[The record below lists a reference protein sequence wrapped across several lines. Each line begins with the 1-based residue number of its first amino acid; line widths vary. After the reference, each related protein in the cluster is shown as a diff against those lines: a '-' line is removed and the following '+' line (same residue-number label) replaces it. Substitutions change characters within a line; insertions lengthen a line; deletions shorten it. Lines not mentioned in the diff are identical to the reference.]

1 MRFFLYIALFCMM
14 PVAGQNMYT
23 NAPDKVYPILEEF
36 IAENFKNDTP
46 SFYRINEIDSIVVR
60 NIQPV
65 IDGPWIMR
73 VLGYHI
79 RRGKVHT
86 IEIDSSLLDH
96 PQVFELTLK
105 HELGH
110 AYNLKHICVDELPK
124 SDPAF
129 NEIMSPTRLMYYVD
143 PKELQRVN
151 TNFYKS
157 LIPKK

>member
-36 IAENFKNDTP
+36 ISENFKNDTR
-46 SFYRINEIDSIVVR
+46 SFYRINEIDSIVVKD
-60 NIQPV
+60 IPPV
-65 IDGPWIMR
+65 LEGPWIMR
-73 VLGYHI
+73 VYGYHQRI
-79 RRGKVHT
+79 GNRHT
-86 IEIDSSLLDH
+86 IELDSTLLDH
-96 PQVFELTLK
+96 PQIFKLTLL

-110 AYNLKHICVDELPK
+110 AFDLKHICVEDLPK

-129 NEIMSPTRLMYYVD
+129 NEIMSSTRLMYYVD

>member
-1 MRFFLYIALFCMM
+1 ML

-60 NIQPV
+60 NIPLIV
-65 IDGPWIMR
+65 EGPYIKR
-73 VLGYHI
+73 VYGYRI
-79 RRGKVHT
+79 RRGFVHT
-86 IEIDSSLLDH
+86 IQLDSSLINNPIH
-96 PQVFELTLK
+96 FRKTLL

-110 AYNLKHICVDELPK
+110 VYNLAHINTENLPL
-124 SDPAF
+124 DNPLY
-129 NEIMSPTRLMYYVD
+129 NEIMSENHLFYYVD

-157 LIPKK
+157 LIPSKK